1 MVRSISDR
9 NFPDFRSRPRSL
21 SFSDRDK
28 LADAHADVAK
38 GPPIT
43 MVPAL
48 ILSVRD
54 FVCVESRQYSSL
66 ILIRFRVRLDY
77 TSLNN

>member
-1 MVRSISDR
+1 
-9 NFPDFRSRPRSL
+9 
-21 SFSDRDK
+21 K
-28 LADAHADVAK
+28 LADAHADVAE
-38 GPPIT
+38 GPPLT

-54 FVCVESRQYSSL
+54 FVRVESRQYSSL
-66 ILIRFRVRLDY
+66 ILIRFRVRLDS